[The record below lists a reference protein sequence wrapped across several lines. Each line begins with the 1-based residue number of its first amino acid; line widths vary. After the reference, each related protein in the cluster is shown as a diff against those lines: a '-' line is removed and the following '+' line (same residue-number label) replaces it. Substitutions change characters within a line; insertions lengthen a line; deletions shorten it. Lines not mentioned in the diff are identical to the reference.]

1 MTTRGKIFLTILIL
15 GAVGLGVSR
24 WWDKI
29 APAGRSANPSV
40 DPAAVKKAIEAG
52 KASPDVMGKLLA
64 GTNAVSLIGESAIP
78 PVAGVSDYDKPM
90 KDGKLIVQFP
100 INVWPGWA
108 PIITANGGM
117 AASEASVFYK
127 RYGFYLQLS
136 LVDDPVKARDPFPR
150 GHSHMPCGTL

>member
-1 MTTRGKIFLTILIL
+1 MTGRGKFILTILIL
-15 GAVGLGVSR
+15 GVVAFGVWR

-29 APAGRSANPSV
+29 APAGKSSNPSI

-52 KASPDVMGKLLA
+52 KVSPDVMSKLLA

-78 PVAGVSDYDKPM
+78 LVTGVSDYEKEM
-90 KDGKLIVQFP
+90 KDGKLIVKFP

-117 AASEASVFYK
+117 AASEASVF
-127 RYGFYLQLS
+127 
-136 LVDDPVKARDPFPR
+136 
-150 GHSHMPCGTL
+150 